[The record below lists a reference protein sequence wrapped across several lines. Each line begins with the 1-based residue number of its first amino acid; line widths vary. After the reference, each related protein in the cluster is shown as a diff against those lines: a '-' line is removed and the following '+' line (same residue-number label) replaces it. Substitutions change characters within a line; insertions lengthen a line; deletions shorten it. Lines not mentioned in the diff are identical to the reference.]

1 MTFKQ
6 LEFFRKTA
14 ELENIS
20 KAAKELFIAQPALS
34 KTIKDLEKELGYTLF
49 ERIGKQIRLN
59 QNGEILYKHVLHMQ
73 YDFSHMENELRE
85 ANDQKSGS
93 IHVSF
98 RVASRLLPE
107 ILQSFYKKYPDS
119 NLKVYQI
126 NQVTKSLPEFDVIID
141 SLPGNHLY
149 SHSELLLSQEPVLLA
164 LPVSHSLV
172 KNKEIVLADLDKEP
186 CALLNEFSSLGKLIR
201 TELASHLFI
210 PNIIFESDNPYMIR
224 DFLNLNLA
232 YCFVPSMTWK
242 LKEDFPNLVL
252 REVSDFTCFRN
263 LYISY
268 GKSEYV
274 SQSTKDFVRH
284 AKEYFRQL
292 KKVEQ

>member
-1 MTFKQ
+1 MNFKQ

-34 KTIKDLEKELGYTLF
+34 KAIKDLENELGYTLF
-49 ERIGKQIRLN
+49 DRIGKQIQLN
-59 QNGEILYKHVLHMQ
+59 QNGEILYKHVLHLQ

-85 ANDQKSGS
+85 ANAQKSGS

-98 RVASRLLPE
+98 RVSSSLLPA
-107 ILQSFYKKYPDS
+107 ILQSFYAKYPDS

-126 NQVTKSLPEFDVIID
+126 NQVPKSLPEFDVIID
-141 SLPGNHLY
+141 SQPGNHLY
-149 SHSELLLSQEPVLLA
+149 SHTEQLLSSEPVLLA
-164 LPVSHSLV
+164 LPITHPLAQRES
-172 KNKEIVLADLDKEP
+172 IVLADLEKEP

-232 YCFVPSMTWK
+232 YCFVPAKTWQI
-242 LKEDFPNLVL
+242 KEHFPNLVL
-252 REVSDFTCFRN
+252 REVSDFSCFRN

-274 SQSTKDFVRH
+274 SQATKDFVRH
-284 AKEYFRQL
+284 VKDFFKQL
-292 KKVEQ
+292 P

>member
-59 QNGEILYKHVLHMQ
+59 QNGEILYKHVLHLQ
-73 YDFSHMENELRE
+73 YDFSHMESELRE
-85 ANDQKSGS
+85 INKQKSAS
-93 IHVSF
+93 VHVSF
-98 RVASRLLPE
+98 RVASKLLPD
-107 ILQSFYKKYPDS
+107 ILRAFYKKNPRF
-119 NLKVYQI
+119 NLKIYQV

-141 SLPGNHLY
+141 SHLANNLY
-149 SHSELLLSQEPVLLA
+149 SHTDLLLLQEPILLA
-164 LPVSHSLV
+164 LPITHPLAKKK
-172 KNKEIVLADLDKEP
+172 KNVLADLDQEP

-201 TELASHLFI
+201 TELASLHFT

-224 DFLNLNLA
+224 DFLNLNLS
-232 YCFVPSMTWK
+232 YSFVPAKTWQI
-242 LKEDFPNLVL
+242 KEDSPNLVL
-252 REVSDFTCFRN
+252 REISDFTCNRN

-268 GKSEYV
+268 GQGEYI
-274 SQSTKDFVRH
+274 SQATKEFVH
-284 AKEYFRQL
+284 HVKDYFKNL
-292 KKVEQ
+292 S